1 MHAGDRYRTVSEAS
15 ILDMCHL
22 AGWACESG
30 EGSPGR
36 ARTREALEHWI
47 ALGLGVRRD
56 ADGGRYF
63 DPCEVLN
70 FVKQAGLDG
79 RDAFWSERVV
89 GTARQLVVDMR
100 NDDPHQFTVEL
111 RRTFNTRSLPAGAA
125 LRLRMPLPL
134 TSDHLGDL
142 EVHPHAAAAGAH
154 VAVSR
159 GAEAWIDGQGWM
171 PFDFSRWELSR
182 GGQDP
187 AWRDYFFGRIDCRL
201 TNQCLPLDFT
211 GAVGVKIPAAW
222 HIQQSAQPVGVA
234 VGLFD
239 VEGKLVC
246 RDFVAVVG

>member
-1 MHAGDRYRTVSEAS
+1 MEGGGCYGAGWEAR

-36 ARTREALEHWI
+36 ARTREALEHRI

-111 RRTFNTRSLPAGAA
+111 RRTFNTRSLPAGVA

-142 EVHPHAAAAGAH
+142 EGHPHAAAAGPKH
-154 VAVSR
+154 GSTVRV
-159 GAEAWIDGQGWM
+159 G
-171 PFDFSRWELSR
+171 
-182 GGQDP
+182 
-187 AWRDYFFGRIDCRL
+187 CRSIF
-201 TNQCLPLDFT
+201 P
-211 GAVGVKIPAAW
+211 VGNCRAAVKIRHGAITSSGASTAA
-222 HIQQSAQPVGVA
+222 
-234 VGLFD
+234 
-239 VEGKLVC
+239 
-246 RDFVAVVG
+246 